1 MNAALVITAVIAISG
16 VVAAMTLR
24 NPIHC
29 ILSLAL
35 GLVGLAGL
43 YLALGAEFVGFT
55 QVLVYVGAVAILA
68 VFALMMTRGGQPIA
82 LTDEGPR
89 SLSSALGGV
98 AIAALVFAV
107 IAFAIR
113 SLHPLISGSTQPP
126 AASPT
131 EVGQAL
137 MRQFVV
143 PLEVVGILLTAALIG
158 AVVVALPEREE
169 KL

>member
-1 MNAALVITAVIAISG
+1 MNVALVITSVIAIAG

-68 VFALMMTRGGQPIA
+68 VFALMMTRGGQPVA
-82 LTDEGPR
+82 PTDEEPR
-89 SLSSALGGV
+89 RLSSTLGGV

-107 IAFAIR
+107 IAFAIHSYR
-113 SLHPLISGSTQPP
+113 PLTVRSTQPTT
-126 AASPT
+126 ASAT
-131 EVGQAL
+131 DVGQAL
-137 MRQFVV
+137 MHQFVV

-158 AVVVALPEREE
+158 AVVVALPERGK